1 MRISCQKRRDQT
13 SKEVVLR
20 VSSCNDLVVVEARYQ
35 TPCRIK
41 LMNTKKMFH
50 PEEKN
55 GKKLTGRTAENKKLL
70 HFDQLCE

>member
-35 TPCRIK
+35 R
-41 LMNTKKMFH
+41 L
-50 PEEKN
+50 
-55 GKKLTGRTAENKKLL
+55 AE
-70 HFDQLCE
+70 